1 MGRKTAV
8 MNRSYALSDVQRRD
22 RLFTAGFRTLMLM
35 GVAIYWYYMMRLEQF
50 PPDSSVNSVVF
61 SLTHMFHPNVL
72 RHLIPLLVG
81 WWLAR
86 GAALS
91 LMHILYNLPD
101 RHVAR
106 QYLNNRRSPPSKGV
120 AVTVNSENL
129 DELRKE
135 HVLLSVGG
143 PGLLQVINGE
153 TAVTE
158 LNGTH
163 CRVLGPGKHT
173 LELMEYVHSVL
184 DLRPQERII
193 PNITLY
199 TRDYIPMTA
208 DITINFRI
216 AVGNE
221 PVTTTKPYPFS
232 KEAVRQVA
240 YAGSVQPDGSFSNW
254 DAPVLDAAKRKL
266 THVVRSFT
274 LNGIMSDKTSFV
286 DIHKELNKDT
296 STASAQPLPSIRNML
311 KKEGFDLISIH
322 IDRIKPKEALVFE
335 QYIERWKVEQE
346 ASIYDQK
353 MTSET
358 RHMLAAKVAQAEAEL
373 DMIRAIIDGV
383 EKARREGAVIDI
395 QSAVSLR
402 LIQAMEGLVE
412 QASEN
417 ADVSPQTVAS
427 LNALNEIQLHER
439 NHND

>member
-1 MGRKTAV
+1 M

-22 RLFTAGFRTLMLM
+22 RLFTAGFRVLMLM
-35 GVAIYWYYMMRLEQF
+35 GVAIYWYYMVQLEQYT
-50 PPDSSVNSVVF
+50 PAPSANGVMVL
-61 SLTHMFHPNVL
+61 LTRTFHPNVL

-86 GAALS
+86 GAAFS

-101 RHVAR
+101 RHIAR
-106 QYLNNRRSPPSKGV
+106 QYLSNRRSPQNKGV
-120 AVTVNSENL
+120 AVVVGSENL
-129 DELRKE
+129 DALREE

-158 LNGTH
+158 LNGTF
-163 CRVLGPGKHT
+163 CRVLGPGKHA
-173 LELMEYVHSVL
+173 LELMEYVYSVL
-184 DLRPQERII
+184 DLRPQERTI
-193 PNITLY
+193 PDIVLY
-199 TRDYIPMTA
+199 TREYIPMTA

-216 AVGNE
+216 AVGDE
-221 PVTTTKPYPFS
+221 PATATSPYPFS
-232 KEAVRQVA
+232 KEAASRVA

-254 DAPVLDAAKRKL
+254 DSSVLSAAERELKSVIRKFSLDEIMFSESIFASIHNELVPPVR
-266 THVVRSFT
+266 
-274 LNGIMSDKTSFV
+274 
-286 DIHKELNKDT
+286 
-296 STASAQPLPSIRNML
+296 TALEEN
-311 KKEGFDLISIH
+311 GFDLIGIH
-322 IDRIKPKEALVFE
+322 VAKIKPKEQLVFD
-335 QYIERWKVEQE
+335 QYIERWKIERE

-353 MTSET
+353 MTSEA

-402 LIQAMEGLVE
+402 LIQAMEGLIE

-417 ADVSPQTVAS
+417 ADISPETLAHLGT
-427 LNALNEIQLHER
+427 LNQIQLHER
-439 NHND
+439 KRND